1 MDKKSVDSSHDS
13 FLDKLKLEKF
23 QIQEQDNLL
32 QQVRES
38 HRLKEEQAEKDE
50 QFYSVTKVDEDL
62 EINVLELDM
71 NKLIIQKN
79 EDILQIEMLQQ
90 KVEEYSNR
98 ITVGDVNNLNF
109 GSSSKSFMTTESQ
122 REHIQGL

>member
-1 MDKKSVDSSHDS
+1 
-13 FLDKLKLEKF
+13 
-23 QIQEQDNLL
+23 
-32 QQVRES
+32 
-38 HRLKEEQAEKDE
+38 
-50 QFYSVTKVDEDL
+50 
-62 EINVLELDM
+62 M

-109 GSSSKSFMTTESQ
+109 GSSSKSFMTTES
-122 REHIQGL
+122 